1 VSGGGFEVIPA
12 IDVAVGRLARMH
24 AGGIVPIGAFDGDPL
39 RAASEFLEAGARW
52 LHVVDLDLATTGVA
66 GNLEVLAAVA
76 SEAAR
81 AGGRV
86 QASGGIARVEAV
98 DAALEAGAAR
108 VVLGSGVLGE
118 RWLPAALTG
127 PLADR
132 LVLGLE
138 VEGDAVRPRGAAA
151 GEWPLDEILGRL
163 AGAPPRRALVTAVAK
178 VGALAGPDLDTIGA
192 VARALAAPVL
202 AAGGI
207 ATPAHVAAVAALG
220 VEGAIVGRALYEG
233 ARFAD
238 FVSAA
243 GAASAV
249 GDQPPGGV

>member
-1 VSGGGFEVIPA
+1 VGAGSLAFEVIPA
-12 IDVAVGRLARMH
+12 IDVAGGSLARMH
-24 AGGIVPIGAFDGDPL
+24 AGGIAPIDAFGGDPV
-39 RAASEFLEAGARW
+39 RAASAFLEAGARW

-66 GNLEVLAAVA
+66 GNLDVLAAVA
-76 SEAAR
+76 SEAAG

-86 QASGGIARVEAV
+86 QASGGIARVDVV

-118 RWLPAALTG
+118 PWLPAALTG

-138 VEGDAVRPRGAAA
+138 VEGDAVRPRGAAT

-178 VGALAGPDLDTIGA
+178 VGGLAGPDLETIGA
-192 VARALAAPVL
+192 VSRALAAPVL

-207 ATPAHVAAVAALG
+207 ATPEHVAPVAALG

-233 ARFAD
+233 ARFEE
-238 FVSAA
+238 FLNAA
-243 GAASAV
+243 